1 MASRDTMRDEPLAHS
16 PRPSRGILAQ
26 SYVKHVSEVV
36 RGAVGRASDAAKF
49 SPTWGDLLVAVVR
62 LASEY
67 HDLGKLDPENQ
78 AVLRMS
84 SQQPLPIKHEDAG
97 AAHFL
102 SSQEDLTVARLLA
115 AMLVF
120 SHHRGLPSIDEQNA
134 REEFGYR
141 IRETE
146 PEKEPLYKRTN
157 SRLASYRQLHQLVVA
172 GLEPLQAEP
181 LQAEPSQAEPG
192 QMLSRVAL
200 SCLVDADH
208 SDTARHYGNAPWKI
222 APGLHPVDRLDSLD
236 AFTERLSFGKK
247 DDRTR
252 LRKEVYR
259 ACREA
264 DPTPALFE
272 CDSPVGTGKT
282 TAVMAHLLRAAGAKN
297 LRRLFVVLPFTNI
310 IDQAV
315 DVYRKSLVLPGEDPE
330 AVVAAVHHKADYKDL
345 DSRHLAALWD
355 APVVVTTAVQFFE
368 TLAAASTGGLR
379 KLHNLVG
386 AGVFIDESHACLPAK
401 LWPRAWN
408 WIRQLGDVWG
418 GHFVLGSGSLNR
430 IWTIPEIESEPI
442 TLPPLVERSV
452 RDAAD
457 LAERHRVPIRERK
470 GPMTLDQLAK
480 WIGDLPG
487 PRLVIVNTVQIAAA
501 LARLLAEKM
510 GPNAVMHL
518 STALTPHHRA
528 ITLDRVRSRLDY
540 RTETDWTLVAT
551 SCVEAGVDVSFR
563 TGLRQRASLSSLLQ
577 IRGRISRNNEYG
589 DAEVWDFQLVTGGLV
604 NLNPVLEDSA
614 EILGEFLKKDQV
626 SPEHCTAALKA
637 EIIQTRRSE
646 LNKDLEKAE
655 VTSNFPE
662 VEKLF
667 RVIDTETRTV
677 VISKSLMEGIE
688 KCEPVDWR
696 ELQRHSVQ
704 LYATKVEGF
713 RLREAPGLRNV
724 FCWDLAYDDFLGYMA
739 GGLPLVDGQ
748 WQGGFIL

>member
-1 MASRDTMRDEPLAHS
+1 MASRDTIRGEPLAHS

-26 SYVKHVSEVV
+26 SYVKHVSDVV
-36 RGAVGRASDAAKF
+36 REAVKRASDAAR
-49 SPTWGDLLVAVVR
+49 SSSTWGDLLVAIVR

-78 AVLRMS
+78 AVLRKVS
-84 SQQPLPIKHEDAG
+84 RQPLPIKHEDAG

-102 SSQEDLTVARLLA
+102 SSEEDLTVARRLA
-115 AMLVF
+115 AMLIF
-120 SHHRGLPSIDEQNA
+120 SHHCGLPSLLEREA
-134 REEFGYR
+134 REEFAYR
-141 IRETE
+141 ISETE
-146 PEKEPLYKRTN
+146 PGKEPLYKRTN
-157 SRLASYRQLHQLVVA
+157 SRLTSYRQLHQRVVV
-172 GLEPLQAEP
+172 GLEPFQAEP
-181 LQAEPSQAEPG
+181 VQAEPG
-192 QMLSRVAL
+192 QMLCRMAL

-208 SDTARHYGNAPWKI
+208 TDTARHYGNAPSKI
-222 APGLHPVDRLDSLD
+222 APELRPVDRLASLN
-236 AFTERLSFGKK
+236 AFVERLSSGKN

-252 LRKEVYR
+252 LRKQVYL
-259 ACREA
+259 ACRDA
-264 DPTPALFE
+264 DPTAALFE

-282 TAVMAHLLRAAGAKN
+282 TAVMAHLLRAAGAKK

-315 DVYRKSLVLPGEDPE
+315 EVYRKSLVLPGEDPE
-330 AVVAAVHHKADYKDL
+330 AVVAAVHHKADYNDL

-401 LWPRAWN
+401 LWPRAWD
-408 WIRQLGDVWG
+408 WIRQLGDEWG

-430 IWTIPEIESEPI
+430 IWTIPEIESKPI
-442 TLPPLVERSV
+442 TLPPLVDRSV

-457 LAERHRVPIRERK
+457 QAERYRVATRERK

-480 WIGDLPG
+480 WIGELPG

-501 LARLLAEKM
+501 LARLLAEKL
-510 GPNAVMHL
+510 GPNAVNAVMHL

-528 ITLDRVRSRLDY
+528 ITLDCVRTRLDY

-577 IRGRISRNNEYG
+577 IKGRISRNNEY
-589 DAEVWDFQLVTGGLV
+589 DEAEVWDFQLVTGGLV

-614 EILGEFLKKDQV
+614 EILGEFFKKDQV

-637 EIIQTRRSE
+637 EIIQTRRSD

-677 VISKSLMEGIE
+677 VISKSLIERIE

-704 LYATKVEGF
+704 LYATKVEGL

-724 FCWDLAYDDFLGYMA
+724 FFWDLAYDDFLGYMA
-739 GGLPLVDGQ
+739 GGLPLLDAQ
-748 WQGGFIL
+748 WQGGFII

>member
-1 MASRDTMRDEPLAHS
+1 MASRDIRMDDPIAHS
-16 PRPSRGILAQ
+16 PRPSRGIPAQ
-26 SYVKHVSEVV
+26 SYAEHIGKVV
-36 RGAVGRASDAAKF
+36 REAVKRANEAARF

-62 LASEY
+62 LSSEY
-67 HDLGKLDPENQ
+67 HDLGKLDSENQ
-78 AVLRMS
+78 AVLRKVS
-84 SQQPLPIKHEDAG
+84 RQSLPVKHEDAG
-97 AAHFL
+97 AAHIL
-102 SSQEDLTVARLLA
+102 SVQNLSLARLLT
-115 AMLVF
+115 AMVVYA
-120 SHHRGLPSIDEQNA
+120 HHRGLPSLV
-134 REEFGYR
+134 EEEERGEFCYR
-141 IRETE
+141 IPETE
-146 PEKEPLYKRTN
+146 PGKEPPYKRTN
-157 SRLASYRQLHQLVVA
+157 SRLASYRKLHQRAVE
-172 GLEPLQAEP
+172 GLEPLRAEPVQAE
-181 LQAEPSQAEPG
+181 SR
-192 QMLSRVAL
+192 QMLCRIAL

-208 SDTARHYGNAPWKI
+208 SDTARHYGNAPSKI
-222 APGLHPVDRLDSLD
+222 APGLRPGERLASLN
-236 AFTERLSFGKK
+236 AFVERLSSGKK

-259 ACREA
+259 VCRDA
-264 DPTPALFE
+264 DPTPALLE

-282 TAVMAHLLRAAGAKN
+282 TAVMAHLLRAAEAKN
-297 LRRLFVVLPFTNI
+297 QRRLFVVLPFTNI

-386 AGVFIDESHACLPAK
+386 AGVFIDESHACLPAR
-401 LWPRAWN
+401 LWPKAWD
-408 WIRQLGDVWG
+408 WIKQLSDEWG

-442 TLPPLVERSV
+442 TLPPLVDQSV

-457 LAERHRVPIRERK
+457 RAERHRVAIRERK
-470 GPMTLDQLAK
+470 GPMTLDQLAE
-480 WIGDLPG
+480 WIGELPG
-487 PRLVIVNTVQIAAA
+487 PRLVIINTVQIAAA

-528 ITLDRVRSRLDY
+528 ITLDRVRTRLDY

-577 IRGRISRNNEYG
+577 ITGRISRNNEYG
-589 DAEVWDFQLVTGGLV
+589 EAEVWDFQLVTGGLV
-604 NLNPVLEDSA
+604 NLNPALEDSA
-614 EILGEFLKKDQV
+614 EILGEFFKKDQV

-646 LNKDLEKAE
+646 LNRDLEKAE

-677 VISKSLMEGIE
+677 VISKSLMERIE
-688 KCEPVDWR
+688 KCKPVDWR

-704 LYATKVEGF
+704 LYASKVEGL
-713 RLREAPGLRNV
+713 RLREASGLRDV
-724 FCWDLAYDDFLGYMA
+724 FFWDLAYDDFLGYMA
-739 GGLPLVDGQ
+739 GGLPLLDGQ